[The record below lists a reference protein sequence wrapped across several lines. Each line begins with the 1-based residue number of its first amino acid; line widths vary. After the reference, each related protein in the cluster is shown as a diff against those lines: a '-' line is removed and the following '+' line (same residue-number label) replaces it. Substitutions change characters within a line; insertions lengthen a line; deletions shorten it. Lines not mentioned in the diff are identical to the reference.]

1 MQDAVPGFSFATEIH
16 SGALAPKQDC
26 FMIESTRQVRELVN
40 SVGYYLHICFFF
52 LNLTH
57 LCTEW
62 LVIFLNCLVNTCI
75 GILQGSD
82 QMSLPPWFHQLKA
95 MFPS

>member
-40 SVGYYLHICFFF
+40 SVGYYLQICFFF
-52 LNLTH
+52 
-57 LCTEW
+57 
-62 LVIFLNCLVNTCI
+62 
-75 GILQGSD
+75 
-82 QMSLPPWFHQLKA
+82 
-95 MFPS
+95 